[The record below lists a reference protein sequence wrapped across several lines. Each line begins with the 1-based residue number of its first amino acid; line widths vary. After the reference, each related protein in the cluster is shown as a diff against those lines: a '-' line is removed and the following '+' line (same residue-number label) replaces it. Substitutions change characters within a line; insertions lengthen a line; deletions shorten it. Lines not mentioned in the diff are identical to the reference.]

1 MKLFV
6 ILCLINCTFGSKL
19 ERWFHPE
26 IEGSTQSEAL
36 STARRNPKLFF
47 GVSSRLKNSDL
58 KWNNFKG
65 TYGL

>member
-1 MKLFV
+1 MKLKKLAIMKVFV

-47 GVSSRLKNSDL
+47 GVS
-58 KWNNFKG
+58 F
-65 TYGL
+65 

>member
-6 ILCLINCTFGSKL
+6 LLCLINCAFGSKL
-19 ERWFHPE
+19 ERWFHPD

-47 GVSSRLKNSDL
+47 GVSISFNSSH
-58 KWNNFKG
+58 
-65 TYGL
+65 